1 MINFLK
7 QAVSNFRFA
16 DFLDILVL
24 SLFLYFVFTWLRRK
38 ASRAIVISISA
49 VFILYLSARL
59 LNMYITSHIFQAGFT
74 AALVVLAIIFQDD
87 IRMAVE
93 HLASMGSYRS
103 KRQLLASNR
112 TVESIVS
119 AVCSLA
125 RDRIGA
131 LIVIRGRELLDRHLS
146 GGISVDGR
154 ISVPLLYSIF
164 HPETPM
170 HDGAVILEGDRIDKF
185 AVRLPLSHNLSEV
198 GNVGTRHTAAL
209 GLSERSDAMV
219 LVVSEERGTISIAES
234 GHLEIVDK
242 DKLRIRIDDF
252 YNHILPSP
260 TTKKRSFKLTSNA
273 RLKLVSLFLSIVLWL
288 AFANRVETVN
298 RTYTV
303 PVEYRNAPSGWVIEN
318 PSPEQVKVSLT
329 GQERAFNFDHTTLVV
344 SLDVKTLK
352 EGSHSIPI
360 TDKNLNLPKG
370 LSVTDI
376 SPGMFTFHAYQIEQ
390 VELPV
395 TVKTKGKVPGNL
407 EVTEIKVAPQ
417 SLRMTIRSSR
427 KNQYSEIPT
436 EVLDLSQIKQNTV
449 LRLKVNTP
457 PGTQLLN
464 EDQQWIRVNVNVKHK

>member
-38 ASRAIVISISA
+38 ASRAIVISISV

-74 AALVVLAIIFQDD
+74 AALVALAIIFQDD

-93 HLASMGSYRS
+93 HLASIGSYRS

-198 GNVGTRHTAAL
+198 GDVGTRHTAAL

-260 TTKKRSFKLTSNA
+260 TVKKRSLKLTSNA
-273 RLKLVSLFLSIVLWL
+273 RLKLVSVFLSIVLWL
-288 AFANRVETVN
+288 VFANRVETVN

-318 PSPEQVKVSLT
+318 PSPEQVKISLT
-329 GQERAFNFDHTTLVV
+329 GQERAFNFDHTTLVA
-344 SLDVKTLK
+344 SLDVKMLK

-360 TDKNLNLPKG
+360 TDKNLNLPKD

-376 SPGMFTFHAYQIEQ
+376 SPGTFTFHAYQIEQ

-395 TVKTKGKVPGNL
+395 TVKTKGRITGNL
-407 EVTEIKVAPQ
+407 EVTEIKAAPQ
-417 SLRMTIRSSR
+417 SLRMMIRSSR
-427 KNQYSEIPT
+427 KSQYSEIPT